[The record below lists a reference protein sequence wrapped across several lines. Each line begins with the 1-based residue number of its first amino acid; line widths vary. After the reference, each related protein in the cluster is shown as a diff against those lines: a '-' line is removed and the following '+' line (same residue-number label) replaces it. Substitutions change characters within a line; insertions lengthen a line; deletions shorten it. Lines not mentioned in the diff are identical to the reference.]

1 MSRVKQ
7 QPETRYCEWITP
19 NTKTSTTPAWKY
31 VRVILTINS
40 FFQSPLNSTVVNRP
54 TLYMTMSST
63 TTTSSSS
70 PKQKGP
76 WYGSN
81 RMIQSKRGFGNVK
94 PRGHQH
100 MSEIHAILS
109 VGVCVCVFI
118 CILFWDS
125 ERNYSV
131 RHTRK
136 TFFMFTVDQQVWW
149 DRTIVPFVSW
159 FLILFRWTFTIIIVV
174 MTTWWWWFI

>member
-31 VRVILTINS
+31 VLVIRTINS
-40 FFQSPLNSTVVNRP
+40 CFQSPTVVNRP

-70 PKQKGP
+70 PKQKGS

-94 PRGHQH
+94 PRGHEH

-109 VGVCVCVFI
+109 VGVCVCI
-118 CILFWDS
+118 YMYIILRF
-125 ERNYSV
+125 
-131 RHTRK
+131 
-136 TFFMFTVDQQVWW
+136 
-149 DRTIVPFVSW
+149 RTE
-159 FLILFRWTFTIIIVV
+159 LFRPSHPKDFLYVYGGSTSL
-174 MTTWWWWFI
+174 MGSHY